1 MEINVEKCG
10 IIVDPIAFVIVYRT
24 PDKLRRKVFPL
35 RDFTSTTD
43 VELTARHLK
52 TYDNLEKVPLI
63 KIKKMLRLIQEL
75 LLGREMSEAVDKINK
90 QFELKLN
97 DNLNKLPTDELELQ
111 KELMESIFL
120 KNQIK
125 RGDEDFVYDKRMD
138 FTGKKMESDWDLE
151 GDDNFWN

>member
-1 MEINVEKCG
+1 MENFSHFFL
-10 IIVDPIAFVIVYRT
+10 P
-24 PDKLRRKVFPL
+24 
-35 RDFTSTTD
+35 
-43 VELTARHLK
+43 
-52 TYDNLEKVPLI
+52 
-63 KIKKMLRLIQEL
+63 RLIQEL

>member
-63 KIKKMLRLIQEL
+63 KIKKMLR
-75 LLGREMSEAVDKINK
+75 
-90 QFELKLN
+90 
-97 DNLNKLPTDELELQ
+97 
-111 KELMESIFL
+111 
-120 KNQIK
+120 
-125 RGDEDFVYDKRMD
+125 
-138 FTGKKMESDWDLE
+138 
-151 GDDNFWN
+151 